1 MHILTCS
8 CNNGSTTHQL
18 WETIWIWNET
28 QEFIESIFLVYLH
41 TYDLCTIT
49 YLPAYIRHVARLQS
63 VACLQVRHSGTR
75 YNALMAGDGGLGNLG
90 IGDTKNDNLMIDNRE
105 PWGGSIYTSQ
115 LSDSPRA
122 PPPAAHGETGRNY
135 SESFVN
141 CFPSIHGGSIVLG
154 PRQGAAPYIPRQIA
168 RWEMTF

>member
-1 MHILTCS
+1 MDLERNSGIYSVHFPGLS
-8 CNNGSTTHQL
+8 SY
-18 WETIWIWNET
+18 IW
-28 QEFIESIFLVYLH
+28 S
-41 TYDLCTIT
+41 TIT
-49 YLPAYIRHVARLQS
+49 YLPANIRHVARLQS

-75 YNALMAGDGGLGNLG
+75 YNAVLAGDGGLGNLG
-90 IGDTKNDNLMIDNRE
+90 VGDTKNDNLMIDNRE

>member
-1 MHILTCS
+1 MDLERNSGIYSVHFPGLS
-8 CNNGSTTHQL
+8 SY
-18 WETIWIWNET
+18 IW
-28 QEFIESIFLVYLH
+28 S
-41 TYDLCTIT
+41 TIT

-75 YNALMAGDGGLGNLG
+75 YNAVMAGDGGLGNLG
-90 IGDTKNDNLMIDNRE
+90 VGDTKNDNLMIDSRE

-141 CFPSIHGGSIVLG
+141 CFPSIHGVSIVLG

>member
-75 YNALMAGDGGLGNLG
+75 YNAVLAGDGGLGNLG
-90 IGDTKNDNLMIDNRE
+90 VGDTKNDNLMIDNRE

-141 CFPSIHGGSIVLG
+141 CFPSIHGGSIDLG
-154 PRQGAAPYIPRQIA
+154 PRQGSAPYIPRQIA

>member
-1 MHILTCS
+1 MDLERNSGIYSVHFPGLSS
-8 CNNGSTTHQL
+8 C
-18 WETIWIWNET
+18 IW
-28 QEFIESIFLVYLH
+28 S
-41 TYDLCTIT
+41 TIT
-49 YLPAYIRHVARLQS
+49 YLPANIRHVARLQS
-63 VACLQVRHSGTR
+63 VACLQVRHSGAR
-75 YNALMAGDGGLGNLG
+75 YNAVLAGDGGLGNLG
-90 IGDTKNDNLMIDNRE
+90 VGDTKNDNLMIDNRE

-141 CFPSIHGGSIVLG
+141 CFPSIHGVSIVLG

>member
-1 MHILTCS
+1 MDLERNSGIYSVHFPGLS
-8 CNNGSTTHQL
+8 SY
-18 WETIWIWNET
+18 IW
-28 QEFIESIFLVYLH
+28 S
-41 TYDLCTIT
+41 TIT

-75 YNALMAGDGGLGNLG
+75 YNAVLVGDGGLGNLG
-90 IGDTKNDNLMIDNRE
+90 VGDTKNDNLMIDNRE

-141 CFPSIHGGSIVLG
+141 CFPSIHGGSIDIG